1 MTSSHP
7 PLTPDDLRRDP
18 ELAILAALDHTLKLA
33 VYALVAIYPDLTDS
47 DRPAWRREV
56 TQIDHAANHL
66 VVCTEPLRR
75 AIGEF
80 QTAIRQAREA
90 EANEEFPF

>member
-1 MTSSHP
+1 MISQP
-7 PLTPDDLRRDP
+7 PPTPDDLRRDP
-18 ELAILAALDHTLKLA
+18 ELAILAALDHTLELA

-47 DRPAWRREV
+47 DRPVWRREDAA
-56 TQIDHAANHL
+56 IDHAANHL
-66 VVCTEPLRR
+66 VACTEPLRH

-80 QTAIRQAREA
+80 QTAIRRARQA

>member
-1 MTSSHP
+1 MTSQP
-7 PLTPDDLRRDP
+7 TLTPDHLRRDP

-47 DRPAWRREV
+47 ERPLWRREV
-56 TQIDHAANHL
+56 TEIDHAANHL
-66 VVCTEPLRR
+66 VVCTEPLRH

>member
-1 MTSSHP
+1 MISQP
-7 PLTPDDLRRDP
+7 PPTPDDLRRDP
-18 ELAILAALDHTLKLA
+18 ELAILAALDHTLELA

-47 DRPAWRREV
+47 DRPLWHRQDAE
-56 TQIDHAANHL
+56 IDHAANHL
-66 VVCTEPLRR
+66 VACTEPLRH

-80 QTAIRQAREA
+80 QTAIRRARQA